1 MKQSLSEMVQ
11 QVTIEGGSQIYTI
24 GSPGESIEI
33 RFEKGDDELLIS
45 ADDGS
50 SQTRLWL
57 DRKNALDLHEALN
70 KALENIK

>member
-1 MKQSLSEMVQ
+1 MKQSLYEMVQ

-24 GSPGESIEI
+24 GSPGESMEI

>member
-1 MKQSLSEMVQ
+1 MKQTLYEMVQ

-33 RFEKGDDELLIS
+33 RFEKGDEELLIS